1 MFSVF
6 HCSALCSTS
15 LNFHTV
21 IVINDFKAALRKI
34 LLYLKLFFFNFNNM
48 SMNIMYTAQKETSD
62 LLGQEPI
69 LRELTKKLVSLIL
82 L

>member
-1 MFSVF
+1 M
-6 HCSALCSTS
+6 
-15 LNFHTV
+15 
-21 IVINDFKAALRKI
+21 I
-34 LLYLKLFFFNFNNM
+34 LKQPSEKYYYIWSCFFFNFNNM

>member
-1 MFSVF
+1 M
-6 HCSALCSTS
+6 ST
-15 LNFHTV
+15 
-21 IVINDFKAALRKI
+21 
-34 LLYLKLFFFNFNNM
+34 
-48 SMNIMYTAQKETSD
+48 NIMYTAQKETSD